1 MDYLILASTPDAA
14 TVTIVPPPVV
24 HVIVQCG
31 QTGIDLTNL
40 PPDVQMATL
49 LAAQK
54 LMSATNFVA
63 LVQQKWP
70 NLVDGAHRLLT
81 MCGAA

>member
-1 MDYLILASTPDAA
+1 MGYLILASAPAAA
-14 TVTIVPPPVV
+14 TVTVAPPPVV
-24 HVIVQCG
+24 HVLVQCG

-54 LMSATNFVA
+54 LMSAQTFVA
-63 LVQQKWP
+63 LVQEKWP
-70 NLVDGAHRLLT
+70 NLIDGAHKLLT
-81 MCGAA
+81 LCGAV